1 MIASGLI
8 FLFGFLAAALIA
20 LLVSPIVWRRAKR
33 LARRE
38 FEATIPVSANEIRA
52 SYDHVRAQAAM
63 ESRRREMEAH
73 AVREKAAL
81 ERAAA
86 GRVSVENADLRGRN
100 RVLTET
106 VAQNVAD
113 LKELT
118 AALDA
123 REQDYRKLEE
133 ELRET
138 VHDLDLRTE
147 EMNALSDRFR
157 DLTGIA
163 EDRKLSI
170 VSLETRLEEAK
181 DEVRSQER
189 IGRERDNAIDRLRSQ
204 VGALDASLQKEKA
217 TARKLDEK
225 VIRLTARLADQ
236 DERLALHAGGRDTYD
251 DAADAD
257 LPQVTQAAPAEDQ
270 RSSDVDR
277 TPAAAAAAPMSA
289 EAVRRQLEEHLDL
302 PAHPLGEVDDDE
314 EALRERIS
322 DIAARVIHLTGKAEG
337 PDSVIERILAADES
351 GKTDTVAGARPTL
364 AGRVRRLRAADLKT
378 TGQAAE

>member
-81 ERAAA
+81 ERAEA
-86 GRVSVENADLRGRN
+86 GRVAVENADLRGRN

-113 LKELT
+113 LKELS
-118 AALDA
+118 AALEA

-170 VSLETRLEEAK
+170 VSLETRLEEAQ

-217 TARKLDEK
+217 TARKLEEK

-236 DERLALHAGGRDTYD
+236 DERLALHAGGRDSLD
-251 DAADAD
+251 DADDTD
-257 LPQVTQAAPAEDQ
+257 LPQATRADDTSPD
-270 RSSDVDR
+270 DIDR
-277 TPAAAAAAPMSA
+277 TPVVAAAAPISA

-302 PAHPLGEVDDDE
+302 PAHPLGGDDDE

-337 PDSVIERILAADES
+337 PNSVIERILAADES
-351 GKTDTVAGARPTL
+351 GTTGTTESGRPTL
-364 AGRVRRLRAADLKT
+364 AGRVRRLRAEESKT

>member
-81 ERAAA
+81 ERAEA
-86 GRVSVENADLRGRN
+86 GRVAVENADLRGRN

-113 LKELT
+113 LKELS
-118 AALDA
+118 AALEA

-170 VSLETRLEEAK
+170 VSLETRLEEAQ

-217 TARKLDEK
+217 TARKLEEK

-236 DERLALHAGGRDTYD
+236 DERLALQAGGRDSLD
-251 DAADAD
+251 DTDDTD
-257 LPQVTQAAPAEDQ
+257 LPQATRADDTSSEDT
-270 RSSDVDR
+270 DK
-277 TPAAAAAAPMSA
+277 TPAVAAAAPISA

-302 PAHPLGEVDDDE
+302 PAHPLGGGDDE

-322 DIAARVIHLTGKAEG
+322 EIAARVIHLTGKAEG
-337 PDSVIERILAADES
+337 PDSVIERILAADDS
-351 GKTDTVAGARPTL
+351 GKTGTTESGRPTL
-364 AGRVRRLRAADLKT
+364 AGRVRRLRAEEAKT

>member
-81 ERAAA
+81 ERAEA
-86 GRVSVENADLRGRN
+86 GRVAVENADLRGRN

-113 LKELT
+113 LKELS
-118 AALDA
+118 AALEA

-170 VSLETRLEEAK
+170 VSLETRLEEAQ

-217 TARKLDEK
+217 TARKLEEK

-236 DERLALHAGGRDTYD
+236 DERLALHAGGRDSLD
-251 DAADAD
+251 DADDTD
-257 LPQVTQAAPAEDQ
+257 LPQASRADDTSPD
-270 RSSDVDR
+270 DIDK
-277 TPAAAAAAPMSA
+277 TPVVAAAAPVSA
-289 EAVRRQLEEHLDL
+289 EAERRQLEEHLDL
-302 PAHPLGEVDDDE
+302 PAHPLGEDDDE

-337 PDSVIERILAADES
+337 PNSVIERILAADES
-351 GKTDTVAGARPTL
+351 GKTGTAESGRPTL
-364 AGRVRRLRAADLKT
+364 AGRVRRLRAEESKT

>member
-81 ERAAA
+81 ERAEA
-86 GRVSVENADLRGRN
+86 GRVAVENADLRGRN

-113 LKELT
+113 LKELS
-118 AALDA
+118 AALEA

-170 VSLETRLEEAK
+170 VSLETRLEEAQ

-217 TARKLDEK
+217 TARKLEEK

-236 DERLALHAGGRDTYD
+236 DERLALHAGGRDSLD
-251 DAADAD
+251 DADDTD
-257 LPQVTQAAPAEDQ
+257 LPQAT
-270 RSSDVDR
+270 RSDDPSPDDADR
-277 TPAAAAAAPMSA
+277 TPAVAVAAAAPVSA

-302 PAHPLGEVDDDE
+302 PAHPLGGDDDE

-351 GKTDTVAGARPTL
+351 GQTGTAESGRPTL
-364 AGRVRRLRAADLKT
+364 AGRVRRLRAEESKT

>member
-81 ERAAA
+81 ERAEA
-86 GRVSVENADLRGRN
+86 GRVAVENADLRGRN

-113 LKELT
+113 LKELS
-118 AALDA
+118 AALEA

-170 VSLETRLEEAK
+170 VSLETRLEEAQ

-217 TARKLDEK
+217 TARKLEEK
-225 VIRLTARLADQ
+225 VIGLTARLADQ
-236 DERLALHAGGRDTYD
+236 DERLALHAGGRDSLD
-251 DAADAD
+251 DADDTD
-257 LPQVTQAAPAEDQ
+257 LPQAT
-270 RSSDVDR
+270 RSDDTSADEIDR
-277 TPAAAAAAPMSA
+277 TPVVAAAAPISA

-302 PAHPLGEVDDDE
+302 PAHPLGGDDDE

-351 GKTDTVAGARPTL
+351 SKTGTAESGRPTL
-364 AGRVRRLRAADLKT
+364 AGRVRRLRAEESKT

>member
-81 ERAAA
+81 ERAEA
-86 GRVSVENADLRGRN
+86 GRVAVENADLRGRN

-113 LKELT
+113 LKELS
-118 AALDA
+118 AALEA

-170 VSLETRLEEAK
+170 VSLETRLEEAQ

-217 TARKLDEK
+217 TARKLEEK

-236 DERLALHAGGRDTYD
+236 DERLALHAGGRDSLDKAD
-251 DAADAD
+251 DTD
-257 LPQVTQAAPAEDQ
+257 LPQATRADDTSADDIDKTTV
-270 RSSDVDR
+270 V
-277 TPAAAAAAPMSA
+277 AAAAPISA

-302 PAHPLGEVDDDE
+302 PAHPLGGDDDE

-351 GKTDTVAGARPTL
+351 GKTGTAESGRPTL
-364 AGRVRRLRAADLKT
+364 AGRVRRLRAEESKT

>member
-81 ERAAA
+81 ERAEA
-86 GRVSVENADLRGRN
+86 GRVAVENADLRGRN

-113 LKELT
+113 LKELS
-118 AALDA
+118 AALEA

-138 VHDLDLRTE
+138 VHDLHLRTE

-170 VSLETRLEEAK
+170 VSLETRLEEAQ

-217 TARKLDEK
+217 TARKLEEK

-236 DERLALHAGGRDTYD
+236 DERLALHAGGRDSLD
-251 DAADAD
+251 DAPDTD
-257 LPQVTQAAPAEDQ
+257 LPQAT
-270 RSSDVDR
+270 RSDEKSPDDIDK
-277 TPAAAAAAPMSA
+277 TPVVAAAAPISA

-302 PAHPLGEVDDDE
+302 PAHPLGGDDDE

-351 GKTDTVAGARPTL
+351 GKTGTAESGRPTL
-364 AGRVRRLRAADLKT
+364 AGRVRRLRAEESKT

>member
-81 ERAAA
+81 ERAEA
-86 GRVSVENADLRGRN
+86 GRVAVENADLRGRN

-113 LKELT
+113 LKELS
-118 AALDA
+118 AALEA

-170 VSLETRLEEAK
+170 VSLETRLEEAQ

-217 TARKLDEK
+217 TARKLEEK
-225 VIRLTARLADQ
+225 VIGLTARLADQ
-236 DERLALHAGGRDTYD
+236 DERLALHAGGRDSLD
-251 DAADAD
+251 DADDTD
-257 LPQVTQAAPAEDQ
+257 LPQATRPDAPSPDEI
-270 RSSDVDR
+270 DR
-277 TPAAAAAAPMSA
+277 TPDVAAAAPISA

-302 PAHPLGEVDDDE
+302 PAHPLGGDDDE

-337 PDSVIERILAADES
+337 PDSVIERILAADAS
-351 GKTDTVAGARPTL
+351 GKTGTAESGRPTL
-364 AGRVRRLRAADLKT
+364 AGRVRRLRAEESKT

>member
-81 ERAAA
+81 ERAEA
-86 GRVSVENADLRGRN
+86 GRVAVENADLRGRN

-113 LKELT
+113 LKELS
-118 AALDA
+118 AALEA

-138 VHDLDLRTE
+138 IHDLDLRTE

-170 VSLETRLEEAK
+170 VSLETRLEEAQ

-204 VGALDASLQKEKA
+204 VGPRRSCRRKGDRPQARGKDHPPHRAPCRPGRAPVAARRRPDSL
-217 TARKLDEK
+217 
-225 VIRLTARLADQ
+225 
-236 DERLALHAGGRDTYD
+236 D
-251 DAADAD
+251 DAADTV
-257 LPQVTQAAPAEDQ
+257 LPQAT
-270 RSSDVDR
+270 RSHDTSPDDIDR
-277 TPAAAAAAPMSA
+277 ASVVAAAAPVSA

-302 PAHPLGEVDDDE
+302 PAHPLGEDDDE

-337 PDSVIERILAADES
+337 PDSVIERILAADDSGQTGTAES
-351 GKTDTVAGARPTL
+351 GRPTL
-364 AGRVRRLRAADLKT
+364 AGRVRRLRAEESKT
-378 TGQAAE
+378 SGQAAE

>member
-81 ERAAA
+81 ERAEA
-86 GRVSVENADLRGRN
+86 GRVAVENADLRGRN

-113 LKELT
+113 LKELS
-118 AALDA
+118 AALEA

-170 VSLETRLEEAK
+170 VSLETRLEEAQ

-217 TARKLDEK
+217 TARKLEEK

-236 DERLALHAGGRDTYD
+236 DERLALHAGGRDSLD
-251 DAADAD
+251 DADDTD
-257 LPQVTQAAPAEDQ
+257 LPQASRADDTSPD
-270 RSSDVDR
+270 DIDK
-277 TPAAAAAAPMSA
+277 TPVVAAAAPVSA

-302 PAHPLGEVDDDE
+302 PAHPLGEDDDE

-337 PDSVIERILAADES
+337 PNSVIERILAADES
-351 GKTDTVAGARPTL
+351 GKTGTAESGRPTL
-364 AGRVRRLRAADLKT
+364 AGRVRRLRAEESKT

>member
-81 ERAAA
+81 ERAEA
-86 GRVSVENADLRGRN
+86 GRVAVENADLRGRN

-113 LKELT
+113 LKELS
-118 AALDA
+118 AALEA

-170 VSLETRLEEAK
+170 VSLETRLEEAQ

-217 TARKLDEK
+217 TARKLEEK

-236 DERLALHAGGRDTYD
+236 DERLALHAGGRDSLD
-251 DAADAD
+251 DADDTD
-257 LPQVTQAAPAEDQ
+257 LPQASRADDTSPD
-270 RSSDVDR
+270 DIDK
-277 TPAAAAAAPMSA
+277 TPVVAAAAPVSA

-302 PAHPLGEVDDDE
+302 PAHPLGGDDDE

-351 GKTDTVAGARPTL
+351 GKTGTAESGRPTL
-364 AGRVRRLRAADLKT
+364 AGRVRRLRAEESKT

>member
-81 ERAAA
+81 ERAEA
-86 GRVSVENADLRGRN
+86 GRVAVENADLRGRN

-113 LKELT
+113 LKELS
-118 AALDA
+118 AALEA

-170 VSLETRLEEAK
+170 VSLETRLEEAQ

-217 TARKLDEK
+217 TARKLEEK

-236 DERLALHAGGRDTYD
+236 DERLSLHAGGRDTLED
-251 DAADAD
+251 EADAD
-257 LPQVTQAAPAEDQ
+257 LPQATRPDDTSPDEI
-270 RSSDVDR
+270 DR
-277 TPAAAAAAPMSA
+277 TPDVAAAAPVSA

-302 PAHPLGEVDDDE
+302 PAHPLGGDDDE

-351 GKTDTVAGARPTL
+351 GKTGTAESGRPTL
-364 AGRVRRLRAADLKT
+364 AGRVRRLRAEESKT

>member
-81 ERAAA
+81 ERAEA
-86 GRVSVENADLRGRN
+86 GRVAVENADLRGRN

-113 LKELT
+113 LKELS
-118 AALDA
+118 AALEA

-170 VSLETRLEEAK
+170 VSLETRLEEAQ

-217 TARKLDEK
+217 TARKLEEK

-236 DERLALHAGGRDTYD
+236 DERLALHAGGRDSLD
-251 DAADAD
+251 DADDTD
-257 LPQVTQAAPAEDQ
+257 LPQAT
-270 RSSDVDR
+270 RSDDTSPDDIDK
-277 TPAAAAAAPMSA
+277 TPVVAAAAPVSA

-302 PAHPLGEVDDDE
+302 PAHPLGGDDDE

-351 GKTDTVAGARPTL
+351 GKTGTAESGRPTL
-364 AGRVRRLRAADLKT
+364 AGRVRRLRAEESKT

>member
-81 ERAAA
+81 ERAEA
-86 GRVSVENADLRGRN
+86 GRVAVENADLRGRN

-113 LKELT
+113 LKELS
-118 AALDA
+118 AALEA

-170 VSLETRLEEAK
+170 VSLETRLEEAQ

-217 TARKLDEK
+217 TARKLEEK

-236 DERLALHAGGRDTYD
+236 DERLALHAGGRDSLD
-251 DAADAD
+251 DADDTD
-257 LPQVTQAAPAEDQ
+257 LPLATRPDDPSPDEI
-270 RSSDVDR
+270 DR
-277 TPAAAAAAPMSA
+277 TPVVAAAAPVSA

-302 PAHPLGEVDDDE
+302 PAHPLGGDDDE

-351 GKTDTVAGARPTL
+351 GQTGTAESGRPTL
-364 AGRVRRLRAADLKT
+364 AGRVRRLRAEESKT

>member
-81 ERAAA
+81 ERAEA
-86 GRVSVENADLRGRN
+86 GRVAVENADLRGRN

-113 LKELT
+113 LKELS
-118 AALDA
+118 AALEA

-138 VHDLDLRTE
+138 IHDLDLRTE

-170 VSLETRLEEAK
+170 VSLETRLEEAQ

-204 VGALDASLQKEKA
+204 VGSLDASLQKEKA
-217 TARKLDEK
+217 TARKLEEK
-225 VIRLTARLADQ
+225 IIRLTARLADQ
-236 DERLALHAGGRDTYD
+236 DERLSLHAGGRDSLD
-251 DAADAD
+251 DAADTV
-257 LPQVTQAAPAEDQ
+257 LPQAT
-270 RSSDVDR
+270 RSHDTSPDDIDR
-277 TPAAAAAAPMSA
+277 ASVVAAAAPVSA

-302 PAHPLGEVDDDE
+302 PAHPLGEDDDE

-337 PDSVIERILAADES
+337 PDSVIERILAADDSGQTGTAES
-351 GKTDTVAGARPTL
+351 GRPTL
-364 AGRVRRLRAADLKT
+364 AGRVRRLRAEESKT
-378 TGQAAE
+378 SGQAAE

>member
-81 ERAAA
+81 ERAEA
-86 GRVSVENADLRGRN
+86 GRVAVENADLRGRN

-113 LKELT
+113 LKELS
-118 AALDA
+118 AALEA

-170 VSLETRLEEAK
+170 VSLETRLEEAQ

-217 TARKLDEK
+217 TARKLEEK

-236 DERLALHAGGRDTYD
+236 DERLALHAGGRDTPN
-251 DAADAD
+251 DAD
-257 LPQVTQAAPAEDQ
+257 DTDLPRATRPDDT
-270 RSSDVDR
+270 SPDDIDK
-277 TPAAAAAAPMSA
+277 TPVVAAAAPVSA

-302 PAHPLGEVDDDE
+302 PAHPLGGDDDE

-351 GKTDTVAGARPTL
+351 GKTGTAESGRPTL
-364 AGRVRRLRAADLKT
+364 AGRVRRLRAEESKT

>member
-81 ERAAA
+81 ERAEA
-86 GRVSVENADLRGRN
+86 GRVAVENADLRGRN

-113 LKELT
+113 LKELS
-118 AALDA
+118 AALEA

-170 VSLETRLEEAK
+170 VSLETRLEEAQ

-217 TARKLDEK
+217 TARKLEEK

-236 DERLALHAGGRDTYD
+236 DERLALHTGGRDSLD
-251 DAADAD
+251 DVAEAD
-257 LPQVTQAAPAEDQ
+257 LPQATRADDTSPEDT
-270 RSSDVDR
+270 DN
-277 TPAAAAAAPMSA
+277 TPVVAAAAPVSA

-302 PAHPLGEVDDDE
+302 PAHPLGGDDDE

-351 GKTDTVAGARPTL
+351 GKTGTAESGRPTL
-364 AGRVRRLRAADLKT
+364 AGRVRRLRAEESKT

>member
-81 ERAAA
+81 ERAEA
-86 GRVSVENADLRGRN
+86 GRVAVENADLRGRN

-113 LKELT
+113 LKELS
-118 AALDA
+118 AALEA

-138 VHDLDLRTE
+138 VHDLDLRIE

-170 VSLETRLEEAK
+170 VSLETRLEEAQ

-217 TARKLDEK
+217 TARKLEEK

-236 DERLALHAGGRDTYD
+236 DERLALHAGGRDSLD
-251 DAADAD
+251 DADDTD
-257 LPQVTQAAPAEDQ
+257 LPQASRADDTSPD
-270 RSSDVDR
+270 DIDK
-277 TPAAAAAAPMSA
+277 TPVVAAAAPVSA

-302 PAHPLGEVDDDE
+302 PAHPLGEDDDE

-337 PDSVIERILAADES
+337 PNSVIERILAADES
-351 GKTDTVAGARPTL
+351 GKTGTAESGRPTL
-364 AGRVRRLRAADLKT
+364 AGRVRRLRAEESKT

>member
-81 ERAAA
+81 ERAEA
-86 GRVSVENADLRGRN
+86 GRVAVENADLRGRN

-113 LKELT
+113 LKELS
-118 AALDA
+118 AALEA

-147 EMNALSDRFR
+147 EMDALSDRFR

-170 VSLETRLEEAK
+170 VSLETRLEEAQ

-217 TARKLDEK
+217 TARKLEEK

-236 DERLALHAGGRDTYD
+236 DERLALHSGGRDTPD
-251 DAADAD
+251 DADDTD
-257 LPQVTQAAPAEDQ
+257 LPQAT
-270 RSSDVDR
+270 RSDDTSADEVDR
-277 TPAAAAAAPMSA
+277 TPVVAAAAPVSA

-302 PAHPLGEVDDDE
+302 PAHPLGGDHDE

-351 GKTDTVAGARPTL
+351 GKTGTAESGRPTL
-364 AGRVRRLRAADLKT
+364 AGRVRRLRAEESKT

>member
-81 ERAAA
+81 ERAEA
-86 GRVSVENADLRGRN
+86 GRVAVENADLRGRN

-113 LKELT
+113 LKELS
-118 AALDA
+118 AALEA

-170 VSLETRLEEAK
+170 VSLETRLEEAQ

-217 TARKLDEK
+217 TARKLEEK

-236 DERLALHAGGRDTYD
+236 DERLALHAGGRDSLD
-251 DAADAD
+251 DADDTD
-257 LPQVTQAAPAEDQ
+257 LPRATRPDDT
-270 RSSDVDR
+270 SPDDIDK
-277 TPAAAAAAPMSA
+277 TPVVAAAAPVSA

-302 PAHPLGEVDDDE
+302 PAHPLGGDDDE

-351 GKTDTVAGARPTL
+351 GKTGTAESGRPTL
-364 AGRVRRLRAADLKT
+364 AGRVRRLRAEESKT

>member
-81 ERAAA
+81 ERAEA
-86 GRVSVENADLRGRN
+86 GRVAVENADLRGRN

-113 LKELT
+113 LKELS
-118 AALDA
+118 AALEA

-170 VSLETRLEEAK
+170 VSLETRLEEAQ

-217 TARKLDEK
+217 TARKLEEK

-236 DERLALHAGGRDTYD
+236 DERLALHAGGRDSLD
-251 DAADAD
+251 DADDTD
-257 LPQVTQAAPAEDQ
+257 LPQASRADDTSPD
-270 RSSDVDR
+270 DIDK
-277 TPAAAAAAPMSA
+277 TPVVAAAAPVSA

-302 PAHPLGEVDDDE
+302 PAHPLGGDDDE

-351 GKTDTVAGARPTL
+351 GTTGTTESGRPTL
-364 AGRVRRLRAADLKT
+364 AGRVRRLRAEESKT

>member
-81 ERAAA
+81 ERAEA
-86 GRVSVENADLRGRN
+86 GRVAVENADLRGRN

-113 LKELT
+113 LKELS
-118 AALDA
+118 AALEA

-170 VSLETRLEEAK
+170 VSLETRLEEAQ

-217 TARKLDEK
+217 TARKLEEK

-236 DERLALHAGGRDTYD
+236 DERLALHAGGRDSLDNADDTDLPLATRSDDTPPD
-251 DAADAD
+251 DA
-257 LPQVTQAAPAEDQ
+257 
-270 RSSDVDR
+270 DR
-277 TPAAAAAAPMSA
+277 TPAVAVAAAAPVSA

-302 PAHPLGEVDDDE
+302 PAHPLGGDDDE

-351 GKTDTVAGARPTL
+351 GKTGTAESGRPTL
-364 AGRVRRLRAADLKT
+364 AGRVRRLRAEESKT